1 MSGDARVM
9 DQALGMGALR
19 VAEVLGALASA
30 ADLANGFA
38 FGKVLRTSILASRL
52 AVLAGLDDEVVAESY
67 FLSQLRYLGCTSFA
81 HEEGHRYGAGD
92 DVALRHTMA
101 MVDGADKVGALSAMW
116 SGFAPGVGR
125 LAKAAGIARL
135 VTDGAV
141 NRHANAQCNGAMA
154 LSRIAGMDE
163 RLVSRLEAI
172 LERWDGLGAPR
183 RLEGEG
189 IPIATRIHNFADVVE
204 IAHHRGGL
212 ELAREVV
219 AKRRGGQL
227 DPAVCDTFLK
237 HADTLDRDLSTST
250 LWEDFLAAE
259 PASPRVLDE
268 GRLDGVTRALGYFAD
283 LKSPWLL
290 GHSRRVSELAEKA
303 GEALGLP
310 ARDREILRR
319 SGHLHDLGR
328 VAVPT
333 RIWDREGPLGA
344 LEWAQV
350 KLHTQ
355 HTEQILSLS
364 PVLAPLCSIA
374 CAAHEEPRG
383 AGYHRRLREG
393 QLDLLAQ
400 VLHAADAV
408 AAMGEARP
416 HRTALGR
423 DAIVKALRADV
434 ADGRFDRRTAEVVLE
449 VARLVVTARRDT
461 ATLSEREREVL
472 IWVARGKT
480 NKEIGII
487 LGISPKTVQH
497 HVAHVYDKIGV
508 SSRAGAAIYAMEQR
522 LIG

>member
-1 MSGDARVM
+1 MGGDERVM
-9 DQALGMGALR
+9 GRPEGSLR

-38 FGKVLRTSILASRL
+38 FGKVLRTSILASGLARL
-52 AVLAGLDDEVVAESY
+52 GGHGDEVVAESF
-67 FLSQLRYLGCTSFA
+67 FLSQLRYLGCTAFA

-92 DVALRHTMA
+92 DIALRHTMA
-101 MVDGADKVGALSAMW
+101 MVDGADKLGALSAMW
-116 SGFAPGVGR
+116 SGFAPEAGT

-135 VTDGAV
+135 VTSGAV
-141 NRHANAQCNGAMA
+141 NEHANAQCNGAMA
-154 LSRIAGMDE
+154 LARIAGMDA
-163 RLVSRLEAI
+163 RLVSRLESI
-172 LERWDGLGAPR
+172 LERWDGLGAPN
-183 RLEGEG
+183 RLKGED
-189 IPIATRIHNFADVVE
+189 IPTATRIHNFADIVE

-212 ELAREVV
+212 ELARAVV
-219 AKRRGGQL
+219 LKRRGGQL
-227 DPAVCDTFLK
+227 DPTLCDLFLA
-237 HADTLDRDLSTST
+237 HADELDRALSTST

-259 PASPRVLDE
+259 PGSRPTLDAS
-268 GRLDGVTRALGYFAD
+268 RLDGVTRALGYFAD

-290 GHSRRVSELAEKA
+290 GHSQRVSELAERA
-303 GEALGLP
+303 GEALGCSGD
-310 ARDREILRR
+310 DREILRW

-350 KLHTQ
+350 RLHTQ
-355 HTEQILSLS
+355 HTEQILALS
-364 PVLAPLCSIA
+364 PALLPLCSTA

-416 HRTALGR
+416 HRPALGHDR
-423 DAIVKALRADV
+423 IVKTLRAEV
-434 ADGRFDRRTAEVVLE
+434 AEGRFDKRSVEVVLE
-449 VARLVVTARRDT
+449 VAGLVVAAQRNTG
-461 ATLSEREREVL
+461 TLSDREREVL
-472 IWVARGKT
+472 VWVARGKT

-487 LGISPKTVQH
+487 LGISAKTVQH

-508 SSRAGAAIYAMEQR
+508 CSRAGAAIWAMERR

>member
-1 MSGDARVM
+1 
-9 DQALGMGALR
+9 MGRSIGTSR

-30 ADLANGFA
+30 GDLANGFV

-52 AVLAGLDDEVVAESY
+52 ASLGGHGDEVAAESF
-67 FLSQLRYLGCTSFA
+67 FLSQLRYLGCTAFA

-92 DVALRHTMA
+92 DIALRHTMA
-101 MVDGADKVGALSAMW
+101 MVDGKDKVGALSAMW
-116 SGFAPGVGR
+116 SGFAPGVGA
-125 LAKAAGIARL
+125 LSKAAGIARL
-135 VTDGAV
+135 VTGDTV
-141 NRHANAQCNGAMA
+141 DQHANAQCNGAMA

-163 RLVSRLEAI
+163 RLVSRLESI

-183 RLEGEG
+183 RLEGEA

-212 ELAREVV
+212 ELARAVV
-219 AKRRGGQL
+219 VKRRGGQF
-227 DPAVCDTFLK
+227 DPVVSDTFLA
-237 HADTLDRDLSTST
+237 HADELDRALSTTT

-259 PASPRVLDE
+259 PGPRQTVDGL
-268 GRLDGVTRALGYFAD
+268 RLDGVTRALGYFAD

-303 GEALGLP
+303 GEALGCGEGS
-310 ARDREILRR
+310 REILRW

-333 RIWDREGPLGA
+333 RIWDRQGPLGA

-350 KLHTQ
+350 RLHTQ

-364 PVLAPLCSIA
+364 GALAPLCSIA

-416 HRTALGR
+416 HRPALGR
-423 DAIVKALRADV
+423 DAVVKAMRADI
-434 ADGRFDRRTAEVVLE
+434 ADGRFDRRSAEVVLE
-449 VARLVVTARRDT
+449 VAGLVEAARRET
-461 ATLSEREREVL
+461 GTLSEREREVL
-472 IWVARGKT
+472 VWVARGKT

-497 HVAHVYDKIGV
+497 HVAHIYDKVGV
-508 SSRAGAAIYAMEQR
+508 SSRAGAAIYAMEQH
-522 LIG
+522 LLG